1 MLRKNTFTHR
11 YTLNVRGGTEK
22 AKYFVSAAYYNE
34 SGIFKGSPTKQ
45 YNTNIGI
52 DRINLRSNID
62 MNVSSTTTVGVDL
75 ALQYLVNNYPGTGTA
90 NIFRSMLITPPYTF
104 PAVYSDG
111 TVSTYSQERDANMR
125 NPYNLLMNSGY
136 AKEYRTAIQS
146 KVYVDQKLDFI
157 TKGLSV
163 RLNASY
169 DYDSE
174 MIVRREYNPTRYHAT
189 GRDENGNLLF
199 ATVVSGNPE
208 LQDPKNSA
216 TSATKKIYIDAAI
229 NYKRTFDQHE
239 VGAMLLYMQK
249 ETQYLSL
256 IHI

>member
-1 MLRKNTFTHR
+1 MLD
-11 YTLNVRGGTEK
+11 Y
-22 AKYFVSAAYYNE
+22 YYN
-34 SGIFKGSPTKQ
+34 GG
-45 YNTNIGI
+45 YNANTDNVL
-52 DRINLRSNID
+52 NL
-62 MNVSSTTTVGVDL
+62 DL
-75 ALQYLVNNYPGTGTA
+75 AL
-90 NIFRSMLITPPYTF
+90 
-104 PAVYSDG
+104 
-111 TVSTYSQERDANMR
+111 
-125 NPYNLLMNSGY
+125 
-136 AKEYRTAIQS
+136 
-146 KVYVDQKLDFI
+146 DQKLDFI

-239 VGAMLLYMQK
+239 MYK
-249 ETQYLSL
+249 EE
-256 IHI
+256 

>member
-1 MLRKNTFTHR
+1 MYKR
-11 YTLNVRGGTEK
+11 
-22 AKYFVSAAYYNE
+22 
-34 SGIFKGSPTKQ
+34 Q
-45 YNTNIGI
+45 
-52 DRINLRSNID
+52 
-62 MNVSSTTTVGVDL
+62 
-75 ALQYLVNNYPGTGTA
+75 
-90 NIFRSMLITPPYTF
+90 
-104 PAVYSDG
+104 VYSDG

-229 NYKRTFDQHE
+229 NYKRC
-239 VGAMLLYMQK
+239 LLYTSYTLLPKCISPYQFFHPA
-249 ETQYLSL
+249 S
-256 IHI
+256 

>member
-1 MLRKNTFTHR
+1 
-11 YTLNVRGGTEK
+11 
-22 AKYFVSAAYYNE
+22 
-34 SGIFKGSPTKQ
+34 
-45 YNTNIGI
+45 
-52 DRINLRSNID
+52 

-174 MIVRREYNPTRYHAT
+174 MICWAKGSVIYKNDTIVCMDLQTSKKIIFIRMLHNDIIKAICWNDYKADNYSCPKNDRKKIHFSDLVAE
-189 GRDENGNLLF
+189 
-199 ATVVSGNPE
+199 NPE
-208 LQDPKNSA
+208 FFIRI
-216 TSATKKIYIDAAI
+216 KKSRLSVDSDSIFIS
-229 NYKRTFDQHE
+229 
-239 VGAMLLYMQK
+239 LYSWEEGKKKLVHKGIQREHSK
-249 ETQYLSL
+249 KKKFFWLN
-256 IHI
+256 

>member
-111 TVSTYSQERDANMR
+111 TVSTYSQER
-125 NPYNLLMNSGY
+125 
-136 AKEYRTAIQS
+136 
-146 KVYVDQKLDFI
+146 
-157 TKGLSV
+157 
-163 RLNASY
+163 
-169 DYDSE
+169 
-174 MIVRREYNPTRYHAT
+174 
-189 GRDENGNLLF
+189 
-199 ATVVSGNPE
+199 
-208 LQDPKNSA
+208 
-216 TSATKKIYIDAAI
+216 
-229 NYKRTFDQHE
+229 
-239 VGAMLLYMQK
+239 
-249 ETQYLSL
+249 
-256 IHI
+256 

>member
-1 MLRKNTFTHR
+1 
-11 YTLNVRGGTEK
+11 
-22 AKYFVSAAYYNE
+22 
-34 SGIFKGSPTKQ
+34 
-45 YNTNIGI
+45 
-52 DRINLRSNID
+52 

-216 TSATKKIYIDAAI
+216 TSATKKILH
-229 NYKRTFDQHE
+229 RCCHQ
-239 VGAMLLYMQK
+239 L
-249 ETQYLSL
+249 
-256 IHI
+256 